1 MTDTMM
7 SMNLVHA
14 DVLLPD
20 QLMEGDIIRI
30 EDENGEQLVEVR
42 SIHMTMSG
50 GYLVEVVNDFGE
62 VIEIRFDEEATI
74 DLYVYID

>member
-1 MTDTMM
+1 MTATMM

-14 DVLLPD
+14 DVLVPD

-30 EDENGEQLVEVR
+30 EDENGEQLVEVK
-42 SIHMTMSG
+42 SIHAIEEG
-50 GYLVEVVNDFGE
+50 WVVEVVNDFGE
-62 VIEIRFDEEATI
+62 VVDVVFDDEATI

>member
-1 MTDTMM
+1 MM

-30 EDENGEQLVEVR
+30 EDENGEQLVEVK
-42 SIHMTMSG
+42 SIHAIEEG
-50 GYLVEVVNDFGE
+50 WVIEVVNDFGE
-62 VIEIRFDEEATI
+62 VVDVVFDDEATI
-74 DLYVYID
+74 DLYVYVE

>member
-1 MTDTMM
+1 MM

-30 EDENGEQLVEVR
+30 EDENGEQLVEVK
-42 SIHMTMSG
+42 SIHAIEEG
-50 GYLVEVVNDFGE
+50 WVIEVVNDFGE
-62 VIEIRFDEEATI
+62 VVDVVFDEEATI
-74 DLYVYID
+74 DLYVYLD